1 MLVYDGTSD
10 IYPTTQRFRTHLG
23 LGMRRLFTELRIACE
38 CTAYTD
44 EGHFEN
50 MENTWLYKRLPPA
63 MALQLDEPFIENLMA
78 SHLSLAF
85 KTFAPEPAGVACL
98 AETFLLVWSTEW
110 AVFLNHSSGTLQS
123 DCDTF
128 IGAAIGDFDHEFL
141 DAPQADGIH
150 LIEDLGVAS
159 SAKEQWF
166 KPFNRPTDITHP
178 FTWPNDKH
186 YIFENWDHLK

>member
-1 MLVYDGTSD
+1 MLRS
-10 IYPTTQRFRTHLG
+10 IYALCMHFDKLPKTKKPQHTVLTVCCDSKYWWRRRESNRKTIYRITLSKHLQ
-23 LGMRRLFTELRIACE
+23 
-38 CTAYTD
+38 
-44 EGHFEN
+44 
-50 MENTWLYKRLPPA
+50 KLPK
-63 MALQLDEPFIENLMA
+63 
-78 SHLSLAF
+78 
-85 KTFAPEPAGVACL
+85 KTFTPEPAGVACL

-110 AVFLNHSSGTLQS
+110 AVFLNHSSDTLQS

-166 KPFNRPTDITHP
+166 KPFKRPTDITHP

>member
-23 LGMRRLFTELRIACE
+23 MGMRRLFTELRIACE

-44 EGHFEN
+44 EDHFEN

-63 MALQLDEPFIENLMA
+63 VALQLDEPFIENLMA

-85 KTFAPEPAGVACL
+85 KTFTPEPAGVACL

-110 AVFLNHSSGTLQS
+110 AVFLNHSSDTLQS

-141 DAPQADGIH
+141 DAPQAPM
-150 LIEDLGVAS
+150 AS
-159 SAKEQWF
+159 TSLRILAWLHRQRSNGS
-166 KPFNRPTDITHP
+166 NRSTDSKISRTLSHGP
-178 FTWPNDKH
+178 MTN
-186 YIFENWDHLK
+186 IISLKIGTI

>member
-1 MLVYDGTSD
+1 L
-10 IYPTTQRFRTHLG
+10 L
-23 LGMRRLFTELRIACE
+23 
-38 CTAYTD
+38 
-44 EGHFEN
+44 
-50 MENTWLYKRLPPA
+50 LY
-63 MALQLDEPFIENLMA
+63 
-78 SHLSLAF
+78 LSTIPNHI
-85 KTFAPEPAGVACL
+85 K
-98 AETFLLVWSTEW
+98 TFLLVWSTEW